1 MAYEIE
7 RKFEQKSIEHFDFS
21 YKIFKNCFFEDCK
34 VENKDFTNSIF
45 QNCRFTRC
53 EFKNCNFQSASF
65 QKSGKWIN
73 CSFTRCDF
81 SKVII
86 DNLKVD
92 TVAFSNNYINKT
104 VFNGTELID
113 VVFEGKLSSSWFFG
127 IPQKE
132 SLYAVS
138 FFAYK
143 KAKALSVPTI
153 NFEKALLQDVVF
165 SRSLDLSKTK
175 FPEHEQLIIIKNP
188 SKFFANFLTK
198 VKQVFADASR
208 RNYCKELV
216 DNFLFT
222 SDRHNMPIIV
232 VDLDS
237 LNLSQD
243 NMQNRLIIDLLK
255 GN

>member
-1 MAYEIE
+1 MGYEIE

-65 QKSGKWIN
+65 QKSGKWTN
-73 CSFTRCDF
+73 CSFTCCDF
-81 SKVII
+81 SKVVI
-86 DNLKVD
+86 DNLQVD
-92 TVAFSNNYINKT
+92 TVIFSDNYINKT

-113 VVFEGKLSSSWFFG
+113 VVFEGKINSSWFFG

-153 NFEKALLQDVVF
+153 NFEKALLQDVIF
-165 SRSLDLSKTK
+165 SRCLDLTKTK
-175 FPEHEQLIIIKNP
+175 FPEHDQLIIIKNP
-188 SKFFANFLTK
+188 SKFFTNFLAK
-198 VKQVFADASR
+198 VKQVFGDAAR
-208 RNYCKELV
+208 RNYCKDMVYNL
-216 DNFLFT
+216 LY
-222 SDRHNMPIIV
+222 SPDRHNMPIIV
-232 VDLDS
+232 VDLNS

-243 NMQNRLIIDLLK
+243 NMRDMLIIELLK